1 MWMKEVEDLAII
13 AKSHPQAAYAAFTH
27 GLTSKW
33 TYLMRTV
40 SVTQQCLQPLEDAIR
55 QQLLSALTGKTDIS
69 DIERELISLP
79 ARLGGLS
86 IPNPT
91 VTPPTEH
98 NASLEVTAPLVEAIC
113 EQHGE
118 YNVDTMA
125 QQQQCKVKV
134 KSKKRRA
141 QMAAANSL
149 HPQLPQKL
157 QKLMEVAKEKGSS
170 SWLVALP
177 IESHGFSL
185 HKGAFRDALCLRYGW
200 QPPLLPTTCA
210 CGKSFTI
217 DHALNCPTGG
227 FPIVRHNEI
236 RDLTADLMS
245 EVCHDVCV
253 EPTLQTLTGE
263 QLSYATANRE
273 DSARLDVRAGGF
285 WGLSQQSAFF
295 DVRVVNPFAPACR
308 STQMAACYRRH
319 EGEKRRA
326 YEQRVREVE
335 QGSFTPLVFSTSGGM
350 GRAATVVYKRLA
362 SLLSSRREQPYSM
375 VMGWLRCRLSFSLL
389 RSAVMCLRGSR
400 SRRNHAPRTSIDL
413 AVHEGRI
420 PLMG

>member
-1 MWMKEVEDLAII
+1 MSLGPSYGYLANPSKTWLIVKPKHLPEATKVFHDSGINITTEAKRHLGAALGGKSFVDSYVEEKVAMRVKEVEDLAII

-40 SVTQQCLQPLEDAIR
+40 SVAQQCLQPLEDAIR
-55 QQLLSALTGKTDIS
+55 QQLLPALTGKTDIS

-134 KSKKRRA
+134 KSKKRSA
-141 QMAAANSL
+141 QMAASNSL

-157 QKLMEVAKEKGSS
+157 QKLMEVAKEKSSS

-185 HKGAFRDALCLRYGW
+185 HKGAFWDVFCLRYGW

-210 CGKSFTI
+210 CGKSFTT
-217 DHALNCPTGG
+217 DHTLNCPTGG
-227 FPIVRHNEI
+227 SPLSDTMRFEI
-236 RDLTADLMS
+236 SQQTSCRRCATM
-245 EVCHDVCV
+245 CV
-253 EPTLQTLTGE
+253 WSPPSNPSLVSSSPMPPLTGKT
-263 QLSYATANRE
+263 QLA
-273 DSARLDVRAGGF
+273 
-285 WGLSQQSAFF
+285 
-295 DVRVVNPFAPACR
+295 
-308 STQMAACYRRH
+308 
-319 EGEKRRA
+319 
-326 YEQRVREVE
+326 
-335 QGSFTPLVFSTSGGM
+335 
-350 GRAATVVYKRLA
+350 
-362 SLLSSRREQPYSM
+362 
-375 VMGWLRCRLSFSLL
+375 
-389 RSAVMCLRGSR
+389 
-400 SRRNHAPRTSIDL
+400 
-413 AVHEGRI
+413 
-420 PLMG
+420 